1 LHFPPNLGG
10 QIRRRLY
17 LPRDPSAGFLTCRQ
31 WSWRKNCLWPGNSE
45 ITLCGEATTGQEA
58 VDLVLGLLPDL
69 VELDLSMPGM
79 NGFQA
84 SKTMRRLL
92 PAMKIIILSS
102 HDSLLAERQA
112 LKVGAD
118 AYQTK
123 TADPAELFKMIWVFG
138 TELGEA
144 KRPDTAK
151 TRFSQSFSIE
161 NIATAN

>member
-1 LHFPPNLGG
+1 
-10 QIRRRLY
+10 
-17 LPRDPSAGFLTCRQ
+17 
-31 WSWRKNCLWPGNSE
+31 
-45 ITLCGEATTGQEA
+45 
-58 VDLVLGLLPDL
+58 
-69 VELDLSMPGM
+69 MPGM

-123 TADPAELFKMIWVFG
+123 TADPAELFKMI
-138 TELGEA
+138 
-144 KRPDTAK
+144 
-151 TRFSQSFSIE
+151 
-161 NIATAN
+161 